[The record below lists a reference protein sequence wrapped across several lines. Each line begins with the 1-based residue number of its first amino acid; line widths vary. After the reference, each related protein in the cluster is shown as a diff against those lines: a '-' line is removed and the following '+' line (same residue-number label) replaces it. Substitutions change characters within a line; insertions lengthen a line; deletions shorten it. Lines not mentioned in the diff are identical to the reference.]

1 MPADIEKFR
10 MLAEYS
16 RSQMTKVVVD
26 IEPHIIA
33 TPEHLARILHLADIA
48 IFNYDGFIRGY
59 AAEPDFTLLHD
70 IQDEYQL
77 EAVVVTLDVR
87 GVIAVKGNEQVK

>member
-1 MPADIEKFR
+1 DKDGEQFLLTAPAH
-10 MLAEYS
+10 
-16 RSQMTKVVVD
+16 TTVD
-26 IEPHIIA
+26 SFG
-33 TPEHLARILHLADIA
+33 AD
-48 IFNYDGFIRGY
+48 DGFIRGY

-87 GVIAVKGNEQVK
+87 GVIAVKGNEQVKIGINNGNCIAT